1 MGLYSS
7 TVTPTWV
14 PSLRLSLNHASWERV
29 VAAAG
34 GEQTI
39 LQTPA
44 DLFPSAPLSPFLDG
58 PYVLFQYEGDFLAAV
73 QSFDLDLRPGALY
86 LGIVA
91 TPPLVRCRLAEP
103 GPITYLA
110 LDDLSYETVA
120 PLVAALN
127 ALVP

>member
-1 MGLYSS
+1 MGIYSS

-44 DLFPSAPLSPFLDG
+44 DLFPAAPLNPFEDG
-58 PYVLFQYEGDFLAAV
+58 PYVLFQYEGLFYSACA
-73 QSFDLDLRPGALY
+73 SFNLDLRPGAVY
-86 LGIVA
+86 LGILA
-91 TPPLVRCRLAEP
+91 GLVKIRLAEP
-103 GPITYLA
+103 GPIVYFA
-110 LDDLSYETVA
+110 LDDLAEATLA
-120 PLVAALN
+120 PLVAAMN